1 MDNPEHHGLFFI
13 FGLFSYIWASGKSP
27 EAVPSSVHT
36 NLLIRIDPR
45 HPETLILGILPK
57 MNAYETDMGQ
67 GLGPAGAHGP
77 GRTLVRARAQGP
89 GRTLAQGPG
98 RTRAQFLF
106 ASVSGVLNLYFSK
119 DN

>member
-1 MDNPEHHGLFFI
+1 
-13 FGLFSYIWASGKSP
+13 
-27 EAVPSSVHT
+27 
-36 NLLIRIDPR
+36 
-45 HPETLILGILPK
+45 

-98 RTRAQFLF
+98 TGPDPGPIFLPP
-106 ASVSGVLNLYFSK
+106 
-119 DN
+119 